1 MPSAQHE
8 PPLPLLLW
16 TGEVLRKRLMV
27 VGLKGLRLGSSS
39 CPGAPSLDKRVRVST
54 LALSVN
60 AHNHTFVRQVHKIG
74 AEGVHG
80 WKWGLGIR
88 RDLLVAVAVS
98 AVGVGVIVG
107 YVHVEMFLRCS
118 RLAHAAIPQ
127 LSRRLR

>member
-1 MPSAQHE
+1 MLFFSWFTVRTVHVSGFSVVVVSQPGLAVKARYESTSPNSKDVMPSAQHE

-74 AEGVHG
+74 A
-80 WKWGLGIR
+80 
-88 RDLLVAVAVS
+88 
-98 AVGVGVIVG
+98 
-107 YVHVEMFLRCS
+107 
-118 RLAHAAIPQ
+118 
-127 LSRRLR
+127 